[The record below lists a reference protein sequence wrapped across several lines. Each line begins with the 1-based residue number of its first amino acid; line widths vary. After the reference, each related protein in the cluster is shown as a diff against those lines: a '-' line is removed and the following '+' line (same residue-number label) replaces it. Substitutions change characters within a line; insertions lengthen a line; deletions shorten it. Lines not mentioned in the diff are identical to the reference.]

1 MQEFHPDVLQDLY
14 NWQILRNKSPST
26 PQVLRKFFFVRPKDK
41 KQPKFRRKQQKSWC
55 KAYHGE
61 RRSKISS
68 KWTWL
73 SCIGRQLL
81 GQLDGSTWS
90 ISLVH
95 WFFIEPFEHLIPREF
110 GLRLDIHICVDASV
124 SFSLPSHPLPR
135 LFSSRIYPS
144 SCCLFANTRHLPF
157 LRSNLFPRFTL
168 WWIVNF
174 MRCFVFVSHTS
185 IDLFRGT
192 YWIVHQYS
200 QNSRDGKSSGV
211 HVYACIYMEYH

>member
-1 MQEFHPDVLQDLY
+1 M
-14 NWQILRNKSPST
+14 
-26 PQVLRKFFFVRPKDK
+26 LRKFLFVRPKDK

-73 SCIGRQLL
+73 SYIGCQLL
-81 GQLDGSTWS
+81 GQLDGRTWS

-95 WFFIEPFEHLIPREF
+95 WFFIELFEHLIPREF
-110 GLRLDIHICVDASV
+110 WLRLDIEKSV
-124 SFSLPSHPLPR
+124 WML
-135 LFSSRIYPS
+135 LFLFLYPPTHYLGYSRQKII
-144 SCCLFANTRHLPF
+144 LQFANTWHLPF

-168 WWIVNF
+168 WWIVSF

-192 YWIVHQYS
+192 YSIVHQYL
-200 QNSRDGKSSGV
+200 QNSMDGKSSGV